1 MKIGMALGG
10 SIGLYLLNS
19 TGFMPGFTPD
29 VAWPAKFMRASF
41 MIPGFVYIAAAL
53 IMLLFYKISDADA
66 AKYAQENADK
76 MAQK

>member
-1 MKIGMALGG
+1 
-10 SIGLYLLNS
+10 
-19 TGFMPGFTPD
+19 
-29 VAWPAKFMRASF
+29 

-53 IMLLFYKISDADA
+53 IMLLFYKISDTDA